1 MIRRLARWVVLATA
15 VPAVLLSFAYL
26 SGDINTWWIEL
37 THYVPFPVHLAPAML
52 ALALSF
58 TLRWPWRVAAT
69 CTVALVLTVIMGL
82 AVGRSDAGSGR
93 LRMMTYNVKAQ
104 QASERLGGFDRLAAE
119 VATHRPDILV
129 MQDAA
134 ELTPAS
140 REHMAQAFDHYAGRN
155 VYLHGQYIVLTRYP
169 LRDCKAVPLPWHER
183 PLDYVH
189 CIVTID
195 GQDVDL
201 YTVHFISP
209 RKGLNAARRE
219 RAEGIDDWQQ
229 NFNDRLGQSR
239 RLAADLKA
247 RTSQRPMI
255 LAGDLNAVE
264 PSPVIRELL
273 ATGLRDA
280 YSSAGIGYGFSH
292 GHALKPGF
300 SFLRID
306 HILVSPDLGVVDA
319 YPGGWRASEH
329 RPVIADLL
337 LQRTPR

>member
-1 MIRRLARWVVLATA
+1 MIRRLARWVVVATA
-15 VPAVLLSFAYL
+15 LPAALLSFAYL
-26 SGDINTWWIEL
+26 SGDIDTWWIEL
-37 THYVPFPVHLAPAML
+37 THYVPFPVHLLPA
-52 ALALSF
+52 ALALLLSF
-58 TLRWPWRVAAT
+58 KLRWPWRVAAAA
-69 CTVALVLTVIMGL
+69 TVALVLTVIMGL
-82 AVGRSDAGSGR
+82 AVGRSDTGSGR
-93 LRMMTYNVKAQ
+93 FRMMTYNVKAQ
-104 QASERLGGFDRLAAE
+104 QASERIGGFDRLAAE
-119 VATHRPDILV
+119 VAAHRPDILV

-134 ELTPAS
+134 DLTPAS
-140 REHMAQAFDHYAGRN
+140 RERMAHAFDDYAGRH

-169 LRDCKAVPLPWHER
+169 LRDCRASPLPWHER

-195 GQDVDL
+195 GEDVDL

-229 NFNDRLGQSR
+229 NFNDRLAQSR
-239 RLAADLKA
+239 RLAADLA
-247 RTSQRPMI
+247 GRPQRPMI
-255 LAGDLNAVE
+255 LAGDLNAVDA
-264 PSPVIRELL
+264 SPVIRALL
-273 ATGLRDA
+273 ATGLRDV
-280 YSSAGIGYGFSH
+280 YSSAGLGYGFSH

-337 LQRTPR
+337 LHRAPR